1 MFYSFIEIY
10 KELHFKLFLFL
21 YSSVYCFGQVDSNQK
36 INIEMEV
43 DSLINIK
50 MDDAYMVP
58 HDSISFLIKGEIL
71 LFSSS
76 LIILLVIINEP

>member
-36 INIEMEV
+36 INSCDKGCGGKIYFDQDFKTEEGKFIPI
-43 DSLINIK
+43 DKNTGR
-50 MDDAYMVP
+50 P
-58 HDSISFLIKGEIL
+58 HKCKRIPVRKKKS
-71 LFSSS
+71 
-76 LIILLVIINEP
+76 